1 MPCEAP
7 GMQQESIT
15 SGHWGRSKEGV
26 KITKGTVKKKE
37 EKKRWRAAGHFE
49 KTHLVL
55 SHGIKK
61 AHVTEHLYL
70 CSFELFPALNS
81 SAKPSRIGQ
90 RRRETAQRWGAHA
103 YGGFCSYS
111 CMRKTIICLET
122 PHFCQPVISEPA
134 ERNRTKRNN
143 RTGIIMRR
151 QPPTSPNCV
160 FFFLDI
166 YVVVLCNL
174 KVFYIYSEKVF
185 AYLLHWNVLCQTNFS
200 IRQR

>member
-1 MPCEAP
+1 MEPHTRETHTETHRDTTDAKVIIQRTQSSLACHAKPLACSRKASPAATEEEVRR
-7 GMQQESIT
+7 G
-15 SGHWGRSKEGV
+15 SKSP
-26 KITKGTVKKKE
+26 KAQRKKKKR
-37 EKKRWRAAGHFE
+37 KKRWRAAEHFE

-70 CSFELFPALNS
+70 CSFELFVLWTPRS
-81 SAKPSRIGQ
+81 SILVGHRIGQ

-103 YGGFCSYS
+103 YGGFCSFS
-111 CMRKTIICLET
+111 CMCKTIICLET

-151 QPPTSPNCV
+151 QPPTSPNCL
-160 FFFLDI
+160 FF
-166 YVVVLCNL
+166 
-174 KVFYIYSEKVF
+174 
-185 AYLLHWNVLCQTNFS
+185 
-200 IRQR
+200 